1 MIYYTN
7 NLLYKCS
14 AELFGLF
21 SPLSSHSMKKN
32 NSVGM
37 VMVDISLLSGLMPN
51 IKDLEHVHMHL
62 SFLLLLLL
70 LHVVL
75 KNTLYFYGLL
85 VFYLLFQCKY

>member
-1 MIYYTN
+1 MFSRIVWPI
-7 NLLYKCS
+7 
-14 AELFGLF
+14 F

-62 SFLLLLLL
+62 SFVLL
-70 LHVVL
+70 LHVV
-75 KNTLYFYGLL
+75 KIHYIYMT
-85 VFYLLFQCKY
+85 C